1 MNVKQW
7 MVAVSR
13 GDYQSAAKMLIDDPK
28 LARWEYLHV
37 ESYGH

>member
-1 MNVKQW
+1 

-28 LARWEYLHV
+28 LARYFWGKALQTLIICP
-37 ESYGH
+37 